1 VRTHELLGRLRRSLF
16 TKLFLVVV
24 ATGVLLLATPP
35 LFMKRMEPNDR
46 HRELL
51 DRNLIHFSSHL
62 VDQLGL
68 SPDPERMARLREDL
82 GLRIAVFR
90 EGRPLPGSDAL
101 PAPDEALRRDEGSLS
116 DSTGHMVFN
125 RKRNVIVVQKG
136 DLTFLLAPQHGPFQP
151 RFEIAPFLLL
161 LALIMLVG
169 FGVIFWLLRPLS
181 LLSEGVE
188 RVARGDLDHPVTIAG
203 HDELAEMAHS
213 FNAMTGKIKDMIRA
227 REQLLL
233 DVSHELRTPLTRL
246 KVALELSDLSHKER
260 MNEDIRELECMITE
274 LLESSRLS
282 SEQGGIELEPTEL
295 AGLIDE
301 VVAHYASRPPSVVVK
316 TAPVIVVP
324 MDRGRMYT
332 VLGNVLDN
340 ALKYS
345 QHQERPV
352 ELSATADE
360 KSVTIAIRDYGA
372 GIPADCRQAVF
383 EPFYRVDK
391 ARRREAGGF
400 GLGLSLCKKIV
411 DAHHG
416 TITLRAPH
424 GAGTEVV
431 ITLRRTA

>member
-1 VRTHELLGRLRRSLF
+1 MHETLSRLRRSLF
-16 TKLFLVVV
+16 TKLFIVIV

-35 LFMKRMEPNDR
+35 LFMKRMQPDDR

-51 DRNLIHFSSHL
+51 DRNLIHYSSNL
-62 VDQLGL
+62 VEQLGL
-68 SPDPERMARLREDL
+68 PPDPERMARLREDL
-82 GLRIAVFR
+82 GLRIAVLR
-90 EGRPLPGSDAL
+90 EGRLLPGSDVL
-101 PAPDEALRRDEGSLS
+101 PSPEEALRQAERSLS
-116 DSTGHMVFN
+116 DSAGHMIFN
-125 RKRNVIVVQKG
+125 RGRNIIVVQKG
-136 DLTFLLAPQHGPFQP
+136 DLTFLLAPQRGPFQP
-151 RFEIAPFLLL
+151 RIEIAPVLIL

-181 LLSEGVE
+181 RLSEGVE
-188 RVARGDLDHPVTIAG
+188 RVARGDLDHPVVIAG
-203 HDELAEMAHS
+203 SDELAEMAHS
-213 FNAMTGKIKDMIRA
+213 FNQMTDKIKDMIRA

-246 KVALELSDLSHKER
+246 KVALEFADLPHKER

-274 LLESSRLS
+274 LLESARLS
-282 SEQGGIELEPTEL
+282 SELGGIELEPVDL

-301 VVAHYASRPPSVVVK
+301 VVASYAQRSPGIVVGTVPAV
-316 TAPVIVVP
+316 TVP

-345 QHQERPV
+345 QHQPKPV
-352 ELSATADE
+352 EISATVLE
-360 KSVTIAIRDYGA
+360 NEVTIIIRDHGS

-416 TITLRAPH
+416 SIALRAAS

-431 ITLRRTA
+431 ITLRRTT